1 MIAVSLVLILLLT
14 STSFILYHN
23 INNQIDNI
31 LTLISENNGTFP
43 KLPPQPQPTSDSTNF
58 LTNLSPEKPY
68 ETRFFS
74 VIFDADYNVIS
85 TNTKYIA
92 AISSSEAINMA
103 MDALNTNKE
112 SDFNGNYKFKITTTD
127 QDDLMIIFVDC
138 TRDFNALYSFISTSI
153 RVSCIGLLSFFFVIY
168 ALSNRALKPIIESY
182 AKQKKFITNASHELK
197 TPLTIIDA
205 NTEVIELL
213 NGESEWTQSIRN
225 QVNRLSL
232 LTNSLVSLA
241 RMDEDS
247 IKLKHTSFSFSDLLL
262 QEVDS
267 FSHLAMSKKKQLN
280 TSIQH
285 DVLYYGDK
293 VLISQ
298 LISILLDNAIKYS
311 DNNAMIEVSLQKFEK
326 KIELSFYNTVTEI
339 KTGNHQALF
348 ERFYR
353 ADSSRNSANLG
364 FGIGLSL
371 AQSIVE
377 LHHGKITATSSNT
390 QSICFTI
397 TLPIKKSKS

>member
-43 KLPPQPQPTSDSTNF
+43 KLPHQPQPTADSTNF
-58 LTNLSPEKPY
+58 LTTLSPEKPY
-68 ETRFFS
+68 ETRFFT
-74 VIFDADYNVIS
+74 VIFDTDYNVIS

-390 QSICFTI
+390 LSICFTI

>member
-43 KLPPQPQPTSDSTNF
+43 KLPPQPQPTADSTNF
-58 LTNLSPEKPY
+58 LNTLSPEKPY
-68 ETRFFS
+68 ETRFFA
-74 VIFDADYNVIS
+74 VIFDTDYNVIS